1 MADFVRLA
9 VTAKRLIEKNG
20 RTLLFYKRER
30 TAANPAQPWRGATA
44 ATPDGS
50 GVSILGCVV
59 PASGSGFG
67 RQRSVDGTSADTF
80 EQVALIA
87 ANSVPAGAD
96 LESFSSVVDTDSRAW
111 KIDGVEKMQPA
122 DVPLVFVVRLST

>member
-20 RTLLFYKRER
+20 RTLVFYKRER
-30 TAANPAQPWRGATA
+30 TAANPAQPWRGASA
-44 ATPDGS
+44 ATTDGS
-50 GVSILGCVV
+50 GVGILGCVV

-96 LESFSSVVDTDSRAW
+96 LESFSSIVDGKRAW
-111 KIDGVEKMQPA
+111 KIDGIEKLQPA